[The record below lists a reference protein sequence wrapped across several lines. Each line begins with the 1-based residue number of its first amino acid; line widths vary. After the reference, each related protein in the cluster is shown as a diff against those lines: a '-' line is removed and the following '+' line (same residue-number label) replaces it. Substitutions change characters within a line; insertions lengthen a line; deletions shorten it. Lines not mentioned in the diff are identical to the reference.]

1 MKKREFVV
9 GLDIGT
15 TKICA
20 MVGCQGEAGEV
31 EIMGVGVT
39 PSKGLRKGVVVNLE
53 STIDS
58 IERAIEKAESSAGL
72 EVSQVFTGIA
82 GGHIKGLNSRGV
94 IVISRGSREIIRKDV
109 ERVIDAAKAVA
120 IPLDREVIHV
130 IPQEFIVDDQEG
142 VKNPLGMSATRLE
155 AEVHIV
161 TGAVTSAQNIVKSI
175 NRAGFE
181 VEDMVLGPLASGEA
195 VLTTE
200 EKHSGVILIDMG
212 GGTTDIVIFVEGS
225 IRHSEVLALGG
236 NHVTNDIAIG
246 LRTSSL
252 QAEEVKKAYGC
263 ALPSLIRREES
274 VDYPGVEGRREGRI
288 SRLQLSK
295 IIEPRI
301 EELLTLVNTE
311 VERTGLSQ
319 LISAGVV
326 LTGGASLLSGL
337 SQMAEQIFRLPV
349 RMGRPDG
356 KIKGLEKIGD
366 SPIYATGVGLIH
378 YGLSCRQGK
387 RMTRFKGRNLFSQV
401 ALRMKEWFGEF
412 F

>member
-20 MVGCQGEAGEV
+20 MVGRQDANGEV
-31 EIMGVGVT
+31 EITGVGVT

-58 IERAIEKAESSAGL
+58 IERAIEEAEASAGL

-82 GGHIKGLNSRGV
+82 GGHIKSLNSRGV
-94 IVISRGSREIIRKDV
+94 VVISRGSREIARKDM
-109 ERVIDAAKAVA
+109 ERVIDAAKAIA
-120 IPLDREVIHV
+120 IPLDREVIHA
-130 IPQEFIVDDQEG
+130 IPQEFIVDDQGG

-161 TGAVTSAQNIVKSI
+161 TGAVTSAQNIIKSI

-181 VEDMVLGPLASGEA
+181 VEDIVLGPLASGEA
-195 VLTTE
+195 VLTAE
-200 EKHSGVILIDMG
+200 EKRSGVILIDMG
-212 GGTTDIVIFVEGS
+212 GGTTDIVIFVKGS

-236 NHVTNDIAIG
+236 DHVTHDIAIG
-246 LRTSSL
+246 LRTPAL
-252 QAEEVKKAYGC
+252 RAEEVKKAYGC

-274 VDYPGVEGRREGRI
+274 VDYPGVEGRRGGKI
-288 SRLQLSK
+288 SRTQLSE

-301 EELLTLVNTE
+301 EELLILVNTE
-311 VERTGLSQ
+311 VERSGLSH

-326 LTGGASLLSGL
+326 LTGGASLLEGL
-337 SQMAEQIFRLPV
+337 PEMAERIFGLPV
-349 RMGRPDG
+349 RMGRPG
-356 KIKGLEKIGD
+356 GGTKGLERIGD
-366 SPIYATGVGLIH
+366 SPIYATGVGLVH
-378 YGLSCRQGK
+378 YGLAYRQGK
-387 RMTRFKGRNLFSQV
+387 RMAHFKGRNLFSQV

>member
-1 MKKREFVV
+1 MKKQEFVV

-20 MVGCQGEAGEV
+20 MVGRRDENGEV
-31 EIMGVGVT
+31 EITGVGVT

-58 IERAIEKAESSAGL
+58 IERAIEEAERSAGL
-72 EVSQVFTGIA
+72 EVSRVFTGIA
-82 GGHIKGLNSRGV
+82 GGHIKSLNSRGV
-94 IVISRGSREIIRKDV
+94 IVISRGSQEIVRKDV
-109 ERVIDAAKAVA
+109 ERVVDAAKAIA

-161 TGAVTSAQNIVKSI
+161 TGAVTSAQNIIKSI

-181 VEDMVLGPLASGEA
+181 VEDIVLGPLASGEA
-195 VLTTE
+195 VLTAE
-200 EKHSGVILIDMG
+200 EKRSGVILIDMG
-212 GGTTDIVIFVEGS
+212 GGTTDIVIFVKGS
-225 IRHSEVLALGG
+225 ICYSEVLALGG
-236 NHVTNDIAIG
+236 DHVTHDIAIG
-246 LRTSSL
+246 LRTPSL

-274 VDYPGVEGRREGRI
+274 VDYLGVEGRRGGKI
-288 SRLQLSK
+288 SRTQLSE

-301 EELLTLVNTE
+301 EELLILVNTE
-311 VERTGLSQ
+311 VERTGLSH
-319 LISAGVV
+319 LISAGIV
-326 LTGGASLLSGL
+326 LTGGASLLEGL
-337 SQMAEQIFRLPV
+337 PEMAERIFRMPV
-349 RMGRPDG
+349 RMGRPG
-356 KIKGLEKIGD
+356 GGTKGLEKTGD
-366 SPIYATGVGLIH
+366 SPIYSTGVGLVH
-378 YGLSCRQGK
+378 YGLACRQGK
-387 RMTRFKGRNLFSQV
+387 RMAHFKGRNLFSQV
-401 ALRMKEWFGEF
+401 VLRMREWFGEF

>member
-20 MVGCQGEAGEV
+20 MVGRRGEAGEV
-31 EIMGVGVT
+31 DIIGMGVT

-58 IERAIEKAESSAGL
+58 IERAIEKAESAAGL
-72 EVSQVFTGIA
+72 EVSHVFTGIA

-94 IVISRGSREIIRKDV
+94 IAISRGSREIVKKDID
-109 ERVIDAAKAVA
+109 RVIDAAKAVA
-120 IPLDREVIHV
+120 IPLDREVINV
-130 IPQEFIVDDQEG
+130 IPQEFIVDDQGG
-142 VKNPLGMSATRLE
+142 VKDPLGMSATRLE

-161 TGAVTSAQNIVKSI
+161 TGAVTSAQNIIKSI
-175 NRAGFE
+175 SRAGFE

-195 VLTTE
+195 VLTAE
-200 EKHSGVILIDMG
+200 EKHSGVVLIDMG
-212 GGTTDIVIFVEGS
+212 GGTTDIVIFVKGN

-236 NHVTNDIAIG
+236 DHVTNDIAIG

-252 QAEEVKKAYGC
+252 HAEDMKKAHGC
-263 ALPSLIRREES
+263 ALPSLIRRDES
-274 VDYPGVEGRREGRI
+274 VDYPGVEGRRGSKI
-288 SRLQLSK
+288 SRTQLSE

-301 EELLTLVNTE
+301 EELLSLVNAE
-311 VERTGLSQ
+311 VERTGLSH

-326 LTGGASLLSGL
+326 LTGGASLLEGL
-337 SQMAEQIFRLPV
+337 PEMAERIFRLPV
-349 RMGRPDG
+349 RMGRPDVRT
-356 KIKGLEKIGD
+356 KGLENIGD
-366 SPIYATGVGLIH
+366 SPIYATGVGLVH
-378 YGLSCRQGK
+378 YGLDYRQGK
-387 RMTRFKGRNLFSQV
+387 RTARFKGRNLFSQV

>member
-1 MKKREFVV
+1 MKKQEFVV

-20 MVGCQGEAGEV
+20 MVGRQGEAGEV
-31 EIMGVGVT
+31 EIIGVGVS
-39 PSKGLRKGVVVNLE
+39 PSRGLRKGVVVNLE

-58 IERAIEKAESSAGL
+58 IGRAIEKAESSAGL

-94 IVISRGSREIIRKDV
+94 IVISRGFREITRKDMD
-109 ERVIDAAKAVA
+109 RVIDAAKALA
-120 IPLDREVIHV
+120 IPLDREVLHV
-130 IPQEFIVDDQEG
+130 ITQEFIVDDQEG
-142 VKNPLGMSATRLE
+142 VKDPLGMSATRLE

-161 TGAVTSAQNIVKSI
+161 TGAVTSAQNIAKSI
-175 NRAGFE
+175 NQAGFE

-195 VLTTE
+195 VLTAE
-200 EKHSGVILIDMG
+200 EKRSGVILIDMG

-236 NHVTNDIAIG
+236 DHVTNDIAIG

-252 QAEEVKKAYGC
+252 HAEEVKKAYGC

-274 VDYPGVEGRREGRI
+274 IDYPGVEGRRKGRI
-288 SRLQLSK
+288 SRTQLAE

-301 EELLTLVNTE
+301 EELLTLVNAE
-311 VERTGLSQ
+311 VERTGLSH

-326 LTGGASLLSGL
+326 LTGGASLLTGL
-337 SQMAEQIFRLPV
+337 PQMAERIFELPV
-349 RMGRPDG
+349 RMGRPNG
-356 KIKGLEKIGD
+356 RTKGLERIGD
-366 SPIYATGVGLIH
+366 SPIYATGVGLVH
-378 YGLSCRQGK
+378 YGLDCRQGK
-387 RMTRFKGRNLFSQV
+387 RMAHFKGRNLFSQV
-401 ALRMKEWFGEF
+401 ALRMKEWLGEF

>member
-20 MVGCQGEAGEV
+20 MIGCQGEDSEV
-31 EIMGVGVT
+31 EIIGIGVV
-39 PSKGLRKGVVVNLE
+39 PSQGLRKGVVVNLE

-58 IERAIEKAESSAGL
+58 IERAIEEAEGSAGL
-72 EVSQVFTGIA
+72 EVSRVFAGIA

-94 IVISRGSREIIRKDV
+94 IVISRSFREITRKDV
-109 ERVIDAAKAVA
+109 ERVINAAKAIA
-120 IPLDREVIHV
+120 IPPDREVIHV

-142 VKNPLGMSATRLE
+142 VKNPLEMSATRLE

-161 TGAVTSAQNIVKSI
+161 TGAVTSAQNIIKSI

-181 VEDMVLGPLASGEA
+181 VEDIVLGPLASGEA
-195 VLTTE
+195 VLTAE
-200 EKHSGVILIDMG
+200 EKRSGVILIDIG
-212 GGTTDIVIFVEGS
+212 GGTTDIVIFVKGS
-225 IRHSEVLALGG
+225 LRHSEVLALGG
-236 NHVTNDIAIG
+236 DHVTNDIAVG

-252 QAEEVKKAYGC
+252 QAEEVKKVHGC
-263 ALPSLIRREES
+263 VLPFLIKQEES
-274 VDYPGVEGRREGRI
+274 VDYSGIEGRRGGRI
-288 SRLQLSK
+288 SRAQLAK

-311 VERTGLSQ
+311 VERTGLSR

-326 LTGGASLLSGL
+326 LTGGTSLLKGL
-337 SQMAEQIFRLPV
+337 PEMAQRIFRLPV
-349 RMGRPDG
+349 RIGRPNG
-356 KIKGLEKIGD
+356 RTKGLEKVGD
-366 SPIYATGVGLIH
+366 SPIYATGAGLVH
-378 YGLSCRQGK
+378 YGLACRQGK
-387 RMTRFKGRNLFSQV
+387 RTARFKGRNLFGRV
-401 ALRMKEWFGEF
+401 AVRMKELFGEF

>member
-20 MVGCQGEAGEV
+20 MVGRQGEAGEV

-72 EVSQVFTGIA
+72 EVSGVFTGIA

-94 IVISRGSREIIRKDV
+94 IVISRGFREITRKDM
-109 ERVIDAAKAVA
+109 EKVIDAAKAVA

-130 IPQEFIVDDQEG
+130 IPQEFIVDDQKG
-142 VKNPLGMSATRLE
+142 VKNPLEMSATRLE

-161 TGAVTSAQNIVKSI
+161 TGAVTSAQNIIKSV

-195 VLTTE
+195 VLTAE

-236 NHVTNDIAIG
+236 DHVTNDIAIG
-246 LRTSSL
+246 LRTSFL
-252 QAEEVKKAYGC
+252 QAEEVKKVYGC
-263 ALPSLIRREES
+263 ALPSLIRREGS
-274 VDYPGVEGRREGRI
+274 VDYSGVEGRREGRI
-288 SRLQLSK
+288 SRTQLSE

-301 EELLTLVNTE
+301 EELLTLVNSE
-311 VERTGLSQ
+311 VERTGLSH

-326 LTGGASLLSGL
+326 LTGGASLLEGL
-337 SQMAEQIFRLPV
+337 PQMAERIFRLPV
-349 RMGRPDG
+349 RIGRPDG
-356 KIKGLEKIGD
+356 RTKGLEKIGD
-366 SPIYATGVGLIH
+366 SPIYATGVGLVH
-378 YGLSCRQGK
+378 YGLAYRQGK
-387 RMTRFKGRNLFSQV
+387 RMARFKGRNLFSQV